1 MRSSSPSQ
9 SDTLFK
15 STSLE
20 DGVNTPYSDVD
31 LKPGRVD
38 EMDPESTSL
47 PKKLWRKVTTTDLV
61 EGHGVA
67 PLQESQ
73 RTDAKFIQ
81 NFTLW

>member
-1 MRSSSPSQ
+1 M
-9 SDTLFK
+9 FK

-20 DGVNTPYSDVD
+20 DGLDTPYATEDHFKALPSQ
-31 LKPGRVD
+31 KAEP
-38 EMDPESTSL
+38 TSL
-47 PKKLWRKVTTTDLV
+47 PAKLWRKVTTADLV

-67 PLQESQ
+67 PLAESQ